1 MVRIRFRRIGLKK
14 QPTYRIVVTDQ
25 RRPRN
30 GGFLEVIGHHNP
42 RTRPDTDIIDEAR
55 ALYWLSVG
63 AQPSD
68 AVQRLMKRTGT
79 WERFERLRKGEH
91 VEKLVDEAT
100 AAQEAAEPVDPRTRY
115 PSPAPGQ
122 GKNATAAAATL
133 VDDVVAEKVEAVAE
147 PVEEAVEAVAEAVEE
162 EVEAVAEVVE
172 EVAETV
178 TEEPEAVAEAEVE
191 ADASEEAAEESV
203 EDADDSEEDVKEEK

>member
-79 WERFERLRKGEH
+79 WERFERLRKGEP
-91 VEKLVDEAT
+91 VEKLVDEAV
-100 AAQEAAEPVDPRTRY
+100 AAQETAEPVDPRTRY
-115 PSPAPGQ
+115 PSPASGQ
-122 GKNATAAAATL
+122 GKNATAAAATQ
-133 VDDVVAEKVEAVAE
+133 VEEKVEAVD
-147 PVEEAVEAVAEAVEE
+147 AVAEAVEE
-162 EVEAVAEVVE
+162 EVDAVAEAVE
-172 EVAETV
+172 EVADAV

-191 ADASEEAAEESV
+191 ADASEEAAEES
-203 EDADDSEEDVKEEK
+203 ADNAGDSEEDVEEEK

>member
-79 WERFERLRKGEH
+79 WERFERLRKGEP
-91 VEKLVDEAT
+91 VEKLVDEAV
-100 AAQEAAEPVDPRTRY
+100 AAQETAEPVDPRTRY
-115 PSPAPGQ
+115 PSPASGQ

-133 VDDVVAEKVEAVAE
+133 VEEKVEAVAE
-147 PVEEAVEAVAEAVEE
+147 PVEEAVDAVAEAVEE
-162 EVEAVAEVVE
+162 EVDAVAEAVE
-172 EVAETV
+172 EVADAV
-178 TEEPEAVAEAEVE
+178 TEEPEAVAEAEIE
-191 ADASEEAAEESV
+191 ANASEEAAEESV
-203 EDADDSEEDVKEEK
+203 DDAGASEEDVEEEK